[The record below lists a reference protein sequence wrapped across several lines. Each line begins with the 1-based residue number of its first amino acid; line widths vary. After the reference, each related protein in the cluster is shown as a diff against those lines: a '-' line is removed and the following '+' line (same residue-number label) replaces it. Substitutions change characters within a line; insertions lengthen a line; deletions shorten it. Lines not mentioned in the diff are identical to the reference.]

1 MAVEHPR
8 DLEARLATTESQIE
22 RITKDIASLSE
33 SVSGLRDTISRSI
46 SLLSDKI
53 GAAAVP
59 NFSTM
64 AAWAGVILTTI
75 AIFGGLVGYFW
86 MREFDR
92 QARDVLAL
100 DVKLQR
106 EFVLIAARIDA
117 EARNLTNQSLER
129 NTNVLESIRLHT
141 ERLDRIQAKQDERI
155 NQDLEELRQRRLW
168 GPLKIPEAAK

>member
-1 MAVEHPR
+1 MPAEHPL
-8 DLEARLATTESQIE
+8 DLESRLATTESQIE

-92 QARDVLAL
+92 QARDV
-100 DVKLQR
+100 DRV
-106 EFVLIAARIDA
+106 
-117 EARNLTNQSLER
+117 QS
-129 NTNVLESIRLHT
+129 
-141 ERLDRIQAKQDERI
+141 KQDYGI
-155 NQDLEELRQRRLW
+155 TQDLEELRQRRLW